1 MGKLAFELYNVII
14 ETGEG
19 KGVLKIEV
27 KLSIKIV
34 WNHEK
39 WLLKR
44 SEVLF
49 FSECFMNLL
58 GDDMAEKLQLVL

>member
-1 MGKLAFELYNVII
+1 VGKLAFELYNVII

-39 WLLKR
+39 
-44 SEVLF
+44 
-49 FSECFMNLL
+49 
-58 GDDMAEKLQLVL
+58 